1 MFALYKI
8 AGAFAAPPGLFVI
21 ILLAMAA
28 ALFLKSRRTRFAF
41 GTAAS
46 LAIFVFAAAL
56 CVMSTPAGA
65 RFITGPLEAKYAAQL
80 PPDGETAD
88 FLLLP
93 GGSLYDPGGSSVPT
107 PPLAPGGPP
116 RTRGRLV
123 VRRGRPVG
131 PARPARARAR
141 LHRSDARLRARRK
154 VRARHVRRQRLR
166 RQGPLRSLRHARRRA
181 CYGLARRDNFRRAV
195 AHHRR
200 KHEIQRRPAPR
211 PRPANR
217 RSRHKRLPPSASHAP
232 RPAIHA
238 GGTTLLRRPAAPDR
252 PDNPRP
258 SVLPARRG
266 KPAPLVHRHERA
278 HRHSNSGYLKSI
290 AA

>member
-28 ALFLKSRRTRFAF
+28 ALFFKSRRPCCAF

-46 LAIFVFAAAL
+46 LALLVLAAVL
-56 CVMSTPAGA
+56 CAMSTPAGA

-80 PPDGETAD
+80 PPDGETAA
-88 FLLLP
+88 FLVLA
-93 GGSLYDPGGSSVPT
+93 GGSSYDAAGSSVQPS
-107 PPLAPGGPP
+107 PLALERVYTAVTLASGRAGKSVLVMSGGNVFGDK
-116 RTRGRLV
+116 GRSEASAM
-123 VRRGRPVG
+123 RD
-131 PARPARARAR
+131 AARAMGWRGEIILEEQSRTTAENMKYSAA
-141 LHRSDARLRARRK
+141 LLRARGLQT
-154 VRARHVRRQRLR
+154 VARHNRL
-166 RQGPLRSLRHARRRA
+166 PPSA
-181 CYGLARRDNFRRAV
+181 
-195 AHHRR
+195 
-200 KHEIQRRPAPR
+200 RPAPR
-211 PRPANR
+211 P
-217 RSRHKRLPPSASHAP
+217 
-232 RPAIHA
+232 AIPA
-238 GGTTLLRRPAAPDR
+238 GGTTLPRRPAAPDG

>member
-107 PPLAPGGPP
+107 PPLAPGGGWSYAAEGPSVQP
-116 RTRGRLV
+116 AQLALERVYTAVTLASGRAGKSVLV
-123 VRRGRPVG
+123 MSGGNVFGDKDRSEASAMRD
-131 PARPARARAR
+131 AARAMGWRGEII
-141 LHRSDARLRARRK
+141 LEERSRTTAENMKYSAALLRARGLQT
-154 VRARHVRRQRLR
+154 VAVVTNAFHLPRAMR
-166 RQGPLRSLRHARRRA
+166 
-181 CYGLARRDNFRRAV
+181 LARQSMPEA
-195 AHHRR
+195 
-200 KHEIQRRPAPR
+200 
-211 PRPANR
+211 
-217 RSRHKRLPPSASHAP
+217 RLYS
-232 RPAIHA
+232 
-238 GGTTLLRRPAAPDR
+238 AAPPRRTDPIIR
-252 PDNPRP
+252 GLPSFLPDAASLHLSCIGMR
-258 SVLPARRG
+258 
-266 KPAPLVHRHERA
+266 ERIGTA
-278 HRHSNSGYLKSI
+278 T
-290 AA
+290 AAILNR